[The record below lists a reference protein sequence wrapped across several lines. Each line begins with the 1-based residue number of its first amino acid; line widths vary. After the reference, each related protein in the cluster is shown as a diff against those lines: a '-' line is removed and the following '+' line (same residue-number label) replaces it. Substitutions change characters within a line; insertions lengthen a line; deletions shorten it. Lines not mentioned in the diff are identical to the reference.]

1 MPLFYSRFSDPKID
15 WPMILIAWQ
24 GFANHKMSAEQV
36 ISYALD
42 QIGQGTPEQD
52 EIAAFLVNTN
62 PLDWQTLN
70 RHLEQIAEEPFDRIT
85 ALRKWRLAEL
95 KDLVDKLRL
104 PDDYEDEDEL
114 WTAFYA
120 ISDFWVAYRNEL
132 PGSEE
137 VLPEYGEPISEMLLE
152 QQAWIKREEIA
163 LRDGAGVEH

>member
-1 MPLFYSRFSDPKID
+1 MATSRIKR
-15 WPMILIAWQ
+15 L
-24 GFANHKMSAEQV
+24 GRQV
-36 ISYALD
+36 A
-42 QIGQGTPEQD
+42 
-52 EIAAFLVNTN
+52 
-62 PLDWQTLN
+62 
-70 RHLEQIAEEPFDRIT
+70 
-85 ALRKWRLAEL
+85 
-95 KDLVDKLRL
+95 L